1 MITYI
6 ENAES
11 LRPKIEVATGKMNEA
26 VLRNQRPNI
35 ADKESNI
42 ADKGS
47 NIADRR
53 ARITDKDRTSLIE
66 EQESLISIEYR

>member
-11 LRPKIEVATGKMNEA
+11 LRPEIEVATGKMNEA

-35 ADKESNI
+35 AD
-42 ADKGS
+42 
-47 NIADRR
+47 RR
-53 ARITDKDRTSLIE
+53 ARITDKHRTSLIE
-66 EQESLISIEYR
+66 E